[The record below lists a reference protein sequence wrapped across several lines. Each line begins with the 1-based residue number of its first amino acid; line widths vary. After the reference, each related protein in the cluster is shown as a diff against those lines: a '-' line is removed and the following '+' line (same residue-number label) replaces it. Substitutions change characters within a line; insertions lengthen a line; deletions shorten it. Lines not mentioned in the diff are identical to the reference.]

1 MQIEKRFIWFQLL
14 MFIIFLIL
22 PVSYIVKVLI
32 DSKITGYFTIG
43 IFLVLIGL
51 LILIFKKSKQVTI
64 PITKNQINI
73 NKYNMY
79 VFIIGY
85 VFLVII
91 NKETVLN
98 LKSYVL
104 LAILFSS
111 TIFGIIFNS
120 IILIKN
126 RVK

>member
-22 PVSYIVKVLI
+22 PVSYIVKVLV

-51 LILIFKKSKQVTI
+51 LILIFKKSKQVAI

-126 RVK
+126 R

>member
-104 LAILFSS
+104 LAILFLS

>member
-22 PVSYIVKVLI
+22 PVSYIVKVLV

-51 LILIFKKSKQVTI
+51 LILIFKKSKQVAI

>member
-51 LILIFKKSKQVTI
+51 LILIFKKSKQVAI

-126 RVK
+126 RIK

>member
-64 PITKNQINI
+64 PVTKNQINI

>member
-22 PVSYIVKVLI
+22 PVSYIVKVLV

-51 LILIFKKSKQVTI
+51 LILIFKKSKQVAI

-126 RVK
+126 RIK

>member
-51 LILIFKKSKQVTI
+51 LILIFKKSKQVAI